1 MIPGFEDGLLIGAN
15 GALIA
20 DNRQIKPAASIRL
33 HDLQLVTEMVAEIV
47 RLKSIF
53 NQLDS
58 RHLPQRVGLPKL
70 DEVIK
75 VILLRV
81 DEDAEYALKYLTA
94 GN

>member
-1 MIPGFEDGLLIGAN
+1 MA
-15 GALIA
+15 
-20 DNRQIKPAASIRL
+20 
-33 HDLQLVTEMVAEIV
+33 AEIV

-58 RHLPQRVGLPKL
+58 RYLPQRVGLPKL